1 MTRYSLD
8 ELKEIFTRLGANDPQ
23 AWARSQHEE
32 GINQLHRF
40 LFLRQAWK
48 YVYGENDDS
57 WIDRQIAHFHRRP
70 DEPYA
75 GVGRALERLLA
86 LGADRRDLVDLVRG
100 TQAEALFSF
109 SYLLSDPNLLD
120 DEVEE
125 VREMGWALVEADQ
138 EGNPTGRGIGLLH
151 ESMLEMDPTGREM
164 RPRQP

>member
-1 MTRYSLD
+1 
-8 ELKEIFTRLGANDPQ
+8 LGEVA
-23 AWARSQHEE
+23 HEE

-48 YVYGENDDS
+48 CVCCENDDF
-57 WIDRQIAHFHRRP
+57 WIERLIAHFHRRP
-70 DEPYA
+70 DDPYA

-100 TQAEALFSF
+100 TQAEALSNF
-109 SYLLSDPNLLD
+109 SYLLSDPDLLG

-125 VREMGWALVEADQ
+125 VRDMGWVLVETDD
-138 EGNPTGRGIGLLH
+138 EWNPTNRGIGLLH
-151 ESMLEMDPTGREM
+151 ESVLGMDPTRREM